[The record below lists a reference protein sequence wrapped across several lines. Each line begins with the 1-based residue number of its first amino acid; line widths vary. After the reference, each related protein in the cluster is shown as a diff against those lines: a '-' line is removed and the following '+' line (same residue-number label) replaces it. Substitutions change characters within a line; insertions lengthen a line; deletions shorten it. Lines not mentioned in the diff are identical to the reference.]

1 MLDRRDGA
9 RRDPRSALQI
19 LGSDTRQREPLNRIA
34 GAFPGLARNTQ
45 HRRLAGA
52 RIAGDH
58 SKIPRAHY
66 MRQSGLLIY
75 PQHKPVPPVGIDGS
89 PPRGRREPLIS
100 PVREAPGRAIM
111 PLPDIAYL

>member
-58 SKIPRAHY
+58 SKIPREHY
-66 MRQSGLLIY
+66 MSQSGLLLS
-75 PQHKPVPPVGIDGS
+75 PQHKPVPPGGIDGS
-89 PPRGRREPLIS
+89 RSEEHTSELQSLMRT
-100 PVREAPGRAIM
+100 
-111 PLPDIAYL
+111 